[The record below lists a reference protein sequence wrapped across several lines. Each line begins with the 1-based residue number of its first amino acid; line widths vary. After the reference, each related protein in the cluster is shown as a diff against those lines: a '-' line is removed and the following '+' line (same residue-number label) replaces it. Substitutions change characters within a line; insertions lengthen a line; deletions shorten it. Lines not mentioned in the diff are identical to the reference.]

1 MIYFV
6 NEIMFYFTY
15 RVDFTNIKK
24 VINYKNKE
32 KQPTNNNP
40 QQNNMPFDKI
50 NKKTSFYAGLSAV
63 LASTDSAKN

>member
-6 NEIMFYFTY
+6 NEIMFYFTC
-15 RVDFTNIKK
+15 RVDCTNIKK

-32 KQPTNNNP
+32 KQPINNNL

-50 NKKTSFYAGLSAV
+50 NKKTSFYAGLSAA
-63 LASTDSAKN
+63 LASTDPAKN

>member
-15 RVDFTNIKK
+15 RVDRTNIKK

-32 KQPTNNNP
+32 KQPANNNL
-40 QQNNMPFDKI
+40 QQNNVPFDKI
-50 NKKTSFYAGLSAV
+50 NKKTSFYAGLSAA
-63 LASTDSAKN
+63 LASTGPEKN